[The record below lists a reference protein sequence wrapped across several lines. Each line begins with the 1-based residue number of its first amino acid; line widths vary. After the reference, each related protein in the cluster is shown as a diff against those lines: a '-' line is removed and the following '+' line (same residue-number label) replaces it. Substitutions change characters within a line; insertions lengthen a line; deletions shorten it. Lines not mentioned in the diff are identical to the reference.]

1 MRIIDFHAH
10 IYPEKIAEKAVENVG
25 KFYTM
30 KMLGDGTADTLI
42 QNGKNVGVERFVV
55 HSPALSPTQV
65 LSINDSITAACAA
78 HPELIGFGTLHAG
91 MEHPREEIARVQS
104 LGLRG
109 IKIHPDSQQF
119 DLDCDEM
126 MEIYSI
132 LEKEELPV
140 LFHTGDYRYDY
151 SHPRRLL
158 HVMQEFPGLTCIA
171 AHFGGWSVF
180 DLAVEYL
187 LDTNCYLDIS
197 SSMSFLGP
205 RRSRELIELYTPKR
219 MLFGSDFPMWT
230 PESELEKFNALG
242 FDEKARELILY
253 RNAEAILKI

>member
-25 KFYTM
+25 KFYLM
-30 KMLGDGTADTLI
+30 EMLGDGTVNTLI
-42 QNGKNVGVERFVV
+42 ENGKKAGIDRFVV

-65 LSINDSITAACAA
+65 LSINDSITNECAA
-78 HPELIGFGTLHAG
+78 HPELIGFGTLHAF
-91 MEHPREEIARVQS
+91 MENPREEIARVKS

-119 DLDCDEM
+119 DLDCEEM
-126 MEIYSI
+126 MEIYAV

-158 HVMQEFPGLTCIA
+158 HVMQEFPKLTCIA

-187 LDTNCYLDIS
+187 LDTSCYLDIS

-205 RRSRELIELYTPKR
+205 RRSRELIELYTPGR

-230 PESELEKFNALG
+230 PESELRKFNALG
-242 FDEKARELILY
+242 FDETARELILY
-253 RNAEAILKI
+253 RNAETILKI

>member
-25 KFYTM
+25 KFYLM
-30 KMLGDGTADTLI
+30 NMLGDGTVNTLI
-42 QNGKNVGVERFVV
+42 ENGKGVGVDRFVV

-65 LSINDSITAACAA
+65 LSINDSITNACAE
-78 HPELIGFGTLHAG
+78 HPELIGFGTLHAA
-91 MEHPREEIARVQS
+91 MENPAEEIARIKS
-104 LGLRG
+104 LKLRG
-109 IKIHPDSQQF
+109 IKIHPDSQRF

-126 MEIYSI
+126 MNIYAI

-151 SHPRRLL
+151 SHPRRLRRVL
-158 HVMQEFPGLTCIA
+158 QEFPKLVCIA

-205 RRSRELIELYTPKR
+205 RRSRELIELYTPAR

-253 RNAEAILKI
+253 RNAETIIKI